1 MVAKVNSG
9 KSIRGVL
16 NYNENKVKAGVAR
29 CLHENLFG
37 QSVDNLSF
45 SNKLKGFENLIA
57 RNRRVTTNT
66 VHISLNFHAEDNLS
80 SNKLI
85 DIATAYMERIGFG
98 SQPYL
103 VYEHTDAAHPH
114 VHIITTNIKRSGKR
128 ISLFNIGRNQSA
140 RAREQLEKEFNLI
153 QASGRKPQPH
163 ARIRT
168 EDLVQYGQ
176 VETKRAIANRVY
188 YVTRA
193 YCYASMAEL
202 NAVLGQ
208 YRVYVDRGSEQS
220 QMFKRNGLIYGLL
233 NAQGKKV
240 GVPIKAS
247 ALHSKPMLKYL
258 EKQFVLNA
266 VLRQRHKER
275 LKQCIDAALAN
286 LAKTSPSPPGRGN
299 LPAVPFG
306 QAGGEVA
313 FKRLLRAENINV
325 VFQKNDAGRLYGL
338 TFIDNSTKVV
348 FKGSDLGKAYGAGAI
363 APQLVVLSP
372 ATVNAPSGSGTLEVL
387 PLKDLQQLVVDLTH
401 AEEMNQVSPEAAL
414 RLRKKRKR
422 PKRK

>member
-16 NYNENKVKAGVAR
+16 NYNENKVKAGTAR

-37 QSVDNLSF
+37 QSVASLSF

-80 SNKLI
+80 PDKLI

-114 VHIITTNIKRSGKR
+114 VHIITTNIQRSGKR
-128 ISLFNIGRNQSA
+128 INLFNIGRNQSA

-153 QASGRKPQPH
+153 QASGRKPQPQ
-163 ARIRT
+163 ARIRST
-168 EDLVQYGQ
+168 DQVQYGK

-188 YVTRA
+188 YITRA
-193 YCYASMAEL
+193 YCYTSIAEL

-208 YRVYVDRGSEQS
+208 YRVYADRGSEQS

-233 NAQGKKV
+233 NAHGKKV

-266 VLRQRHKER
+266 VLRQPHKER
-275 LKQCIDAALAN
+275 VKQCIDAALQM
-286 LAKTSPSPPGRGN
+286 LAKSSAAPSGDGR
-299 LPAVPFG
+299 
-306 QAGGEVA
+306 GEVA

-338 TFIDNSTKVV
+338 TFIDNNTKVV
-348 FKGSDLGKAYGAGAI
+348 FKGSDLGKAYSAGAI
-363 APQLVVLSP
+363 APQLLPLSP
-372 ATVNAPSGSGTLEVL
+372 VNTHAPAGSGTGEVL
-387 PLKDLQQLVVDLTH
+387 PLKDMQQLVADLTH
-401 AEEMNQVSPEAAL
+401 AEEMHQVSPETAL
-414 RLRKKRKR
+414 RIRKKRKR

>member
-80 SNKLI
+80 SDKLI

-168 EDLVQYGQ
+168 EDLVQYGK

-188 YVTRA
+188 YVTRS
-193 YCYASMAEL
+193 YCYTSMAEL

-208 YRVYVDRGSEQS
+208 YRVYADRGSEQS

-247 ALHSKPMLKYL
+247 ALNSKPMLKYL

-266 VLRQRHKER
+266 VLRQPLKER
-275 LKQCIDAALAN
+275 LKECIDAALRK
-286 LAKTSPSPPGRGN
+286 LAQSSGK
-299 LPAVPFG
+299 A
-306 QAGGEVA
+306 AGEVA

-363 APQLVVLSP
+363 APQLVALSP
-372 ATVNAPSGSGTLEVL
+372 VTVNAPSGSGTLEVL
-387 PLKDLQQLVVDLTH
+387 PLKELQQLVVDLTH
-401 AEEMNQVSPEAAL
+401 AEQIDQLSPEAAL
-414 RLRKKRKR
+414 HLRKKRKR
-422 PKRK
+422 KKRK

>member
-16 NYNENKVKAGVAR
+16 NYNENKVKAGTAR

-45 SNKLKGFENLIA
+45 SYKLNGFEKLIA

-66 VHISLNFHAEDNLS
+66 VHISLNFHPEDNLS
-80 SNKLI
+80 PDKLI
-85 DIATAYMERIGFG
+85 TIATAYMEKIGFG

-114 VHIITTNIKRSGKR
+114 IHIITTNIQRSGKR

-140 RAREQLEKEFNLI
+140 RAREQLEKEFKLI
-153 QASGRKPQPH
+153 QAAGRKPQH
-163 ARIRT
+163 GARVMPA
-168 EDLVQYGQ
+168 DQAQYGK
-176 VETKRAIANRVY
+176 VETKRTLANLVY
-188 YVTRA
+188 YVTRV
-193 YCYASMAEL
+193 YRYTSVAEL

-208 YRVYVDRGSEQS
+208 YRIYADRGSEQS
-220 QMFKRNGLIYGLL
+220 HMFKRNGLIYGLL

-247 ALHSKPMLKYL
+247 ALPSKPTMKYL
-258 EKQFVLNA
+258 KQQFVLNA
-266 VLRQRHKER
+266 VLRQPHKER
-275 LKQCIDAALAN
+275 VKQCIDAALRD
-286 LAKTSPSPPGRGN
+286 LKKSSVKTK
-299 LPAVPFG
+299 
-306 QAGGEVA
+306 GEVA
-313 FKRLLRAENINV
+313 FKTLLRAENINV
-325 VFQKNDAGRLYGL
+325 IFQKNDAGRWYGL

-348 FKGSDLGKAYGAGAI
+348 FKGSDLGKTYSAGAI
-363 APQLVVLSP
+363 APQLLALSP
-372 ATVNAPSGSGTLEVL
+372 VNTHAPAGSHTGEVL
-387 PLKDLQQLVVDLTH
+387 PLKDIEQLVADLTH
-401 AEEMNQVSPEAAL
+401 AEEMHEVSPEAAL

-422 PKRK
+422 PKRKS

>member
-128 ISLFNIGRNQSA
+128 ITLFNIGRNQSA

-168 EDLVQYGQ
+168 EDLVQYGK

-188 YVTRA
+188 YVTRSH
-193 YCYASMAEL
+193 CYTSMAEL

-208 YRVYVDRGSEQS
+208 YRVYADRGSEQS

-266 VLRQRHKER
+266 VLRQPHKER
-275 LKQCIDAALAN
+275 LKQCIDAALHK
-286 LAKTSPSPPGRGN
+286 LAQSSGK
-299 LPAVPFG
+299 
-306 QAGGEVA
+306 AGGEVA

-348 FKGSDLGKAYGAGAI
+348 FKGSDLGKAFGAGAI
-363 APQLVVLSP
+363 APQLVALSP

-387 PLKDLQQLVVDLTH
+387 PLKDLQQLVVDMTH
-401 AEEMNQVSPEAAL
+401 ADEMNQVSPEAAL